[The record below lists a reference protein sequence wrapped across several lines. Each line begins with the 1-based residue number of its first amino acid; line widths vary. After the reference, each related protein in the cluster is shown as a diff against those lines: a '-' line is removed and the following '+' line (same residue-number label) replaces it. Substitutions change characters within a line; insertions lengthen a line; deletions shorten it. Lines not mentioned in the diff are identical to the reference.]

1 MPAFGCSAVPSP
13 KKILKKSSSGFAP
26 AIAAAVVATTAG
38 GWPGSPSG
46 LRRVATNDIA
56 PAAAELSTSTPVCS
70 QDSVLAPNLAAGMT
84 ARDSEAGGRPASA
97 NTLPG
102 SAVTETA
109 AEGDEDVV
117 LAPLRLPGRRPA
129 FALSEE
135 VSDLDTEEDGPV
147 LFEPAEPADPVVSA
161 NAMGIDAI
169 AEPTPSATAS
179 APTKPT

>member
-1 MPAFGCSAVPSP
+1 
-13 KKILKKSSSGFAP
+13 
-26 AIAAAVVATTAG
+26 
-38 GWPGSPSG
+38 
-46 LRRVATNDIA
+46 
-56 PAAAELSTSTPVCS
+56 
-70 QDSVLAPNLAAGMT
+70 MT